1 VAQERRSGSERR
13 ITLRRAGRRRRRFDR
28 RVADRREPSPSAYTR
43 EEVAL
48 IRKLLTTHRLPFL
61 CPRCDGLLAMGSP
74 IAREGSTI
82 RTVRCTSCRRSVSLA
97 DYSVA
102 RILVVDEDERAR
114 EVLRTIL
121 GIAGHEVVA
130 LPDANAA
137 LRSCRHNPAD
147 VIFVDVTPG
156 TGAVAFLRQCR
167 KEFPKATM
175 VAIGG
180 RPRYAAGDPL
190 LVASRLGAQYALRK
204 PFAPHDVLRTLDD
217 ALGLARAS

>member
-61 CPRCDGLLAMGSP
+61 
-74 IAREGSTI
+74 
-82 RTVRCTSCRRSVSLA
+82 
-97 DYSVA
+97 SVA

-121 GIAGHEVVA
+121 GIAGHEVVLSA
-130 LPDANAA
+130 
-137 LRSCRHNPAD
+137 PAGT
-147 VIFVDVTPG
+147 TPP
-156 TGAVAFLRQCR
+156 T
-167 KEFPKATM
+167 
-175 VAIGG
+175 
-180 RPRYAAGDPL
+180 
-190 LVASRLGAQYALRK
+190 
-204 PFAPHDVLRTLDD
+204 
-217 ALGLARAS
+217 